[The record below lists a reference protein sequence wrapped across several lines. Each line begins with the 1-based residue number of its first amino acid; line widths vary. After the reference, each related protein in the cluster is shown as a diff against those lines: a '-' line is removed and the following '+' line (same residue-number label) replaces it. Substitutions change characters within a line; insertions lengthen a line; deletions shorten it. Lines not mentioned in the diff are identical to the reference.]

1 MNLKQTALAFALVA
15 GIATG
20 MTSCK
25 SQEKKDAETKG
36 KIEAAVPGVT
46 VTVKDGVATLS
57 GEMTDDASKAAAEEA
72 VKKVD
77 GVKSVVNNATIAPQ
91 VPPPAPVT
99 INPDEALTTA
109 ATAAIKDYTS
119 VSASVKDG
127 VVTLNGEIKKA
138 DLPKL
143 MQAINAIQP
152 KKVENKLTI
161 K

>member
-1 MNLKQTALAFALVA
+1 MNLKQTAFAFILVA

-25 SQEKKDAETKG
+25 SQEKKDAETKA

-46 VTVKDGVATLS
+46 VDVKDGVATLS
-57 GEMTDDASKAAAEEA
+57 GEMTDDATKAAAEEA
-72 VKKVD
+72 GKKVD
-77 GVKSVVNNATIAPQ
+77 GVKSVVNNATVTPPP
-91 VPPPAPVT
+91 PPPAPVT

-109 ATAAIKDYTS
+109 ATTVLKDYTG
-119 VSASVKDG
+119 VTATVKDG

-143 MQAINAIQP
+143 MQAMNAIQP
-152 KKVENKLTI
+152 KKVENKLVI

>member
-1 MNLKQTALAFALVA
+1 MNLKQTALAVALVA
-15 GIATG
+15 GITTG

-25 SQEKKDAETKG
+25 SQEKKDAATKG

-57 GEMTDDASKAAAEEA
+57 GEMTDDAAKAAAEAA
-72 VKKVD
+72 VGKIE
-77 GVKSVVNNATIAPQ
+77 GVKSVVNNATVAPPAP
-91 VPPPAPVT
+91 VPAPVT

-109 ATAAIKDYTS
+109 ATTAIKDYTG
-119 VSASVKDG
+119 VSAAVKDG
-127 VVTLNGEIKKA
+127 IVTLSGDIKKA

-143 MQAINAIQP
+143 MQAINAIKP
-152 KKVENKLTI
+152 KKVENKLTV